1 MGKSTR
7 LAFGETIAQLGE
19 IHKNIVVLDADLS
32 KSTMSN
38 LFAKKFPERFF
49 EMGIQEANMIGI
61 SAGLALSG
69 KVAYACSFACF
80 ITGRYDTIRI
90 SVAYNKANVRI
101 IGTHAGIGIGEDGT
115 TQMGLEDVSLMRSL
129 PNFSVCQPCDEIE
142 TRELIK
148 YSIHH
153 NGPMYIRLTRQNLD
167 NIFDE
172 NYKFIF
178 GKGVQL
184 TDGDD
189 AVIFATGALV
199 NESLKAAKILA
210 EKGIKLRVINIHTI
224 KPIDEEIIINA
235 AKECGTIFTAED
247 HNIIGGLGSAVAEV
261 LSEKYPAKI
270 HRIGLPDVFG
280 ESGTPEALYKKYG
293 FDNESIANKVEM
305 VLNNKLEYLD

>member
-19 IHKNIVVLDADLS
+19 QHQNIVVLDADLS

-69 KVAYACSFACF
+69 KIAYACSFACF

-90 SVAYNKANVRI
+90 SVAYTRANVRI

-148 YSIHH
+148 YSVNHY
-153 NGPMYIRLTRQNLD
+153 GPMYIRLTRQNLD

-172 NYKFIF
+172 SYKFEF

-184 TDGDD
+184 TDGND
-189 AVIFATGALV
+189 AVIFSTGALTA
-199 NESLKAAKILA
+199 EALKAAQVLKN
-210 EKGIKLRVINIHTI
+210 KGINLRVINIHTI
-224 KPIDEEIIINA
+224 KPIDKEIIIKS
-235 AKECGTIFTAED
+235 AKECKLIFTAED
-247 HNIIGGLGSAVAEV
+247 HNIIGGLGSAVSEV
-261 LSEKYPAKI
+261 LIENFPAKLI
-270 HRIGLPDVFG
+270 RIGLPDVFG
-280 ESGTPEALYKKYG
+280 ESGTPEALYKKFG
-293 FDNESIANKVEM
+293 FDSLSLASKIEDQIKAFS
-305 VLNNKLEYLD
+305 

>member
-19 IHKNIVVLDADLS
+19 LHQNIVVLDADLS

-69 KVAYACSFACF
+69 KIVYACSFACF

-90 SVAYNKANVRI
+90 SVAYSKANVRI
-101 IGTHAGIGIGEDGT
+101 IGTHSGIGIGEDGT
-115 TQMGLEDVSLMRSL
+115 TQMGLEDISLMRSL

-142 TRELIK
+142 TRQLIK
-148 YSIHH
+148 YSVNH
-153 NGPMYIRLTRQNLD
+153 NGPIYIRLTRQNLD
-167 NIFDE
+167 KIFDE
-172 NYKFIF
+172 SYKFEF

-184 TDGDD
+184 TDGND
-189 AVIFATGALV
+189 AVIFSTGALTA
-199 NESLKAAKILA
+199 EALKAAQILKN
-210 EKGIKLRVINIHTI
+210 KGINLRVINIHTI
-224 KPIDEEIIINA
+224 KPIDKEIIIKS
-235 AKECGTIFTAED
+235 AKECKLIFTAED
-247 HNIIGGLGSAVAEV
+247 HNIIGGLGSAVSEV
-261 LSEKYPAKI
+261 LTENFPAKLI
-270 HRIGLPDVFG
+270 RIGLPDVFG

-293 FDNESIANKVEM
+293 FDSESLAKKIESH
-305 VLNNKLEYLD
+305 LNSIF

>member
-19 IHKNIVVLDADLS
+19 VNSNIVVLDADLS
-32 KSTMSN
+32 KSTMSS

-49 EMGIQEANMIGI
+49 EMGIQEANMIGV

-69 KVAYACSFACF
+69 KIAYACSFACF

-90 SVAYNKANVRI
+90 SVAYTKANVRI

-142 TRELIK
+142 TRELIQ
-148 YSIHH
+148 YSVEH
-153 NGPMYIRLTRQNLD
+153 NGPMYIRLTRQNVD
-167 NIFDE
+167 KIFDD
-172 NYKFIF
+172 NYKFEF

-184 TDGDD
+184 TDGND

-199 NESLKAAKILA
+199 AEALKASNILK
-210 EKGIKLRVINIHTI
+210 EKGYSLRVVNIHTI
-224 KPIDEEIIINA
+224 KPIDKEIIIKS
-235 AKECGTIFTAED
+235 AKECKLIFTAED

-261 LSEKYPAKI
+261 LSENYPAKLI
-270 HRIGLPDVFG
+270 RIGLPDVFG

-293 FDNESIANKVEM
+293 FDAESLASRIETQLKQS
-305 VLNNKLEYLD
+305 

>member
-19 IHKNIVVLDADLS
+19 LYPQIVVLDADLS

-38 LFAKKFPERFF
+38 LFAKKFPDRFF

-69 KVAYACSFACF
+69 KVSYACSFACF
-80 ITGRYDTIRI
+80 ITGRYDTIRV

-115 TQMGLEDVSLMRSL
+115 TQMGLEDISLMRSL

-148 YSIHH
+148 YSVTH

-167 NIFDE
+167 DIFDD
-172 NYKFIF
+172 NYKFEF

-184 TDGDD
+184 SDGND
-189 AVIFATGALV
+189 AVIFATGSLV
-199 NESLKAAKILA
+199 SEALKASKILKQ
-210 EKGIKLRVINIHTI
+210 KGINLRVINIHTI
-224 KPIDEEIIINA
+224 KPIDKEIIIKSA
-235 AKECGTIFTAED
+235 RECGLIFTAED

-261 LSEKYPAKI
+261 LSENYPAKI
-270 HRIGLPDVFG
+270 IRIGLPDVFG

-293 FDNESIANKVEM
+293 FDAESLAVKIESSLK
-305 VLNNKLEYLD
+305 K

>member
-19 IHKNIVVLDADLS
+19 QYQNIVVLDADLS

-69 KVAYACSFACF
+69 KIAYACSFACF

-90 SVAYNKANVRI
+90 SVAYTKANVRI

-148 YSIHH
+148 YSVNHK
-153 NGPMYIRLTRQNLD
+153 GPMYIRLTRQNLD
-167 NIFDE
+167 KIFDDSYRFE
-172 NYKFIF
+172 F

-184 TDGDD
+184 TDGND
-189 AVIFATGALV
+189 AVIFSTGALTA
-199 NESLKAAKILA
+199 EALKASKILKS
-210 EKGIKLRVINIHTI
+210 KGINLRVINIHTI
-224 KPIDEEIIINA
+224 KPIDKEIIIKA
-235 AKECGTIFTAED
+235 AKECKIIFSAED
-247 HNIIGGLGSAVAEV
+247 HNIIGGLGSAVSEV
-261 LSEKYPAKI
+261 LTEYYPVKLI
-270 HRIGLPDVFG
+270 RIGLPDVFG

-293 FDNESIANKVEM
+293 FNSESIADKIESYINT
-305 VLNNKLEYLD
+305 L

>member
-19 IHKNIVVLDADLS
+19 LHQNIVVLDADLS

-69 KVAYACSFACF
+69 KIVYACSFACF

-90 SVAYNKANVRI
+90 SVAYSKANVRI
-101 IGTHAGIGIGEDGT
+101 IGTHSGIGIGEDGT
-115 TQMGLEDVSLMRSL
+115 TQMGLEDISLMRSL

-148 YSIHH
+148 YSVNH
-153 NGPMYIRLTRQNLD
+153 NGPIYIRLTRQNLD
-167 NIFDE
+167 KIFDE
-172 NYKFIF
+172 SYKFEF

-184 TDGDD
+184 TDGND
-189 AVIFATGALV
+189 AVIFSTGALTA
-199 NESLKAAKILA
+199 EALKAAQILKN
-210 EKGIKLRVINIHTI
+210 KGINLRVINIHTI
-224 KPIDEEIIINA
+224 KPIDKEIIIKS
-235 AKECGTIFTAED
+235 AKECKLIFTAED
-247 HNIIGGLGSAVAEV
+247 HNIIGGLGSAVSEV
-261 LSEKYPAKI
+261 LTENFPAKLI
-270 HRIGLPDVFG
+270 RIGLPDVFG

-293 FDNESIANKVEM
+293 FDSESLAKKIESH
-305 VLNNKLEYLD
+305 LNSIF

>member
-19 IHKNIVVLDADLS
+19 IYQNIVVLDADLS

-38 LFAKKFPERFF
+38 LFAKKFPDRFF

-69 KVAYACSFACF
+69 KVSYACSFACF
-80 ITGRYDTIRI
+80 ITGRYDTIRV

-148 YSIHH
+148 YSVTHQ
-153 NGPMYIRLTRQNLD
+153 GPMYIRLTRQNLD
-167 NIFDE
+167 KIFDD
-172 NYKFIF
+172 NYQFEF

-184 TDGDD
+184 TDGND

-199 NESLKAAKILA
+199 SEALKASQLLKSKDIN
-210 EKGIKLRVINIHTI
+210 LRVINIHTI
-224 KPIDEEIIINA
+224 KPIDKELVVKA
-235 AKECGTIFTAED
+235 AKECGIVFTAED

-261 LSEKYPAKI
+261 LCENYPAKLI
-270 HRIGLPDVFG
+270 RIGLPDVFG

-293 FDNESIANKVEM
+293 FDSESLAQRIENQLK
-305 VLNNKLEYLD
+305 NH

>member
-19 IHKNIVVLDADLS
+19 IYPNIVVLDADLS
-32 KSTMSN
+32 KSTMSYI
-38 LFAKKFPERFF
+38 FAKKFPERFF
-49 EMGIQEANMIGI
+49 EMGIQEANMIGV

-80 ITGRYDTIRI
+80 ITGRYDTIRV

-115 TQMGLEDVSLMRSL
+115 TQMGLEDLSLMRSL

-148 YSIHH
+148 YSVNHS
-153 NGPMYIRLTRQNLD
+153 GPMYIRLTRQNLD
-167 NIFDE
+167 KIFDE
-172 NYKFIF
+172 NYKYEF

-184 TDGDD
+184 TEGND

-199 NESLKAAKILA
+199 SESIKAAEILKQ
-210 EKGIKLRVINIHTI
+210 KGITLRVINIHTI
-224 KPIDEEIIINA
+224 KPIDKELIVKS
-235 AKECGTIFTAED
+235 AKECGMVFTAED

-261 LSEKYPAKI
+261 LSENYPAKI
-270 HRIGLPDVFG
+270 VRIGLPDVFG
-280 ESGTPEALYKKYG
+280 ESGTPEALYKKFG
-293 FDNESIANKVEM
+293 FNAEGIANTIATNLK
-305 VLNNKLEYLD
+305 